1 MARKPLKDEEHVPQ
15 MIALIREGKSRV
27 QIAIALGWGR
37 EQKSRVCGLLHR
49 AKQRGYDIPAT
60 SHRKPLA
67 AAAHNRTDPAL
78 VARAVELVKEGFS
91 IRQVAAKV
99 GIDRRPIGVA
109 LAAAGIEPAPQKVP
123 EPLFSDDQI
132 RALLRAGCTVKE
144 TMKRTKAGKP
154 RVRRLRREIVGLP
167 PQQRPQKQVVRM
179 IRSPAQHLL
188 DVIAAPA
195 PPQPPRPVVRVQP
208 AYIGKPRQCEY
219 LIGAEKPWAR
229 CEHNIERGSYCKT
242 HARAC
247 YSPTARAA

>member
-15 MIALIREGKSRV
+15 MIELIRQGKSRV
-27 QIAIALGWGR
+27 QIADALGWGR
-37 EQKSRVCGLLHR
+37 EGKSRVCGVLHR
-49 AKQRGYDIPAT
+49 MKQRGHDIPT
-60 SHRKPLA
+60 TRHRQPIA

-144 TMKRTKAGKP
+144 TMARTKAGKP

-167 PQQRPQKQVVRM
+167 PQQRPQKVVRM
-179 IRSPAQHLL
+179 IRSPAQIPLS
-188 DVIAAPA
+188 IAAEVG
-195 PPQPPRPVVRVQP
+195 PRPVVRVQP
-208 AYIGKPRQCEY
+208 VIIGKPRQCEY
-219 LIGAEKPWAR
+219 LAGVEKPWVR
-229 CEHNIERGSYCKT
+229 CEHNIERGSYCRA
-242 HARAC
+242 HARLC
-247 YSPTARAA
+247 YNGVLRAA

>member
-1 MARKPLKDEEHVPQ
+1 MAQKHLKDEAYIPR
-15 MIALIREGKSRV
+15 MIDLIREGKSRV
-27 QIAIALGWGR
+27 GIAIALGWGR

-91 IRQVAAKV
+91 VRQVAAKV
-99 GIDRRPIGVA
+99 GIDRQPIGVA
-109 LAAAGIEPAPQKVP
+109 LAAAGIDPPSQKP
-123 EPLFSDDQI
+123 PPPLFSDDQI

-167 PQQRPQKQVVRM
+167 PQQRPQKVVRM
-179 IRSPAQHLL
+179 IRSPAQIPLSI
-188 DVIAAPA
+188 VAEVA
-195 PPQPPRPVVRVQP
+195 PRPVVRVQP
-208 AYIGKPRQCEY
+208 VIIGKPRQCEY
-219 LIGAEKPWAR
+219 LAGVEKPWVR
-229 CEHNIERGSYCKT
+229 CEHNIERGSYCRA
-242 HARAC
+242 HARLC
-247 YSPTARAA
+247 YNGVLSAA